1 MDMAKKLLKLVMSAT
16 TTTNVVPT
24 VLRYFYPATA
34 SISTT
39 SFVILASKFL
49 KDNGNLATAI
59 VTRTANNG
67 YYMLYVNGQLQQSG
81 IYTVTAASVTIAA
94 TAAITIPAS
103 GIVSLAVTNFAPSST
118 TTITS

>member
-16 TTTNVVPT
+16 TTTTAEPT

-34 SISTT
+34 AISST

-81 IYTVTAASVTIAA
+81 IYTVTAANVTIAA
-94 TAAITIPAS
+94 TAAITIPIS
-103 GIVSLAVTNFAPSST
+103 GIVSLAVTNFAPIST
-118 TTITS
+118 TTATS